1 MEVEL
6 DSGIEPLVGNYMT
19 NRRKDI
25 EALQTALEADDFGRI
40 AALGHRMKG
49 NGASF
54 GFHRISEL
62 GVELEEAATSEDAN
76 GVAAALSALADYV
89 DNVKVVYR

>member
-6 DSGIEPLVGNYMT
+6 DGGIEPLVGNYMT

-25 EALQTALEADDFGRI
+25 AALQEALDGADFGRI

-62 GVELEEAATSEDAN
+62 GVELEDAAMGEDASA
-76 GVAAALSALADYV
+76 VATALAALSDYV